1 MAAVSVAIVVVV
13 VVVASRRGER
23 QRITHAST
31 SAIRVTF
38 MLMSNRTGKSS
49 TSLPAS
55 PSELCVNRKPNGTP
69 FSLSS
74 YSSYVSARVS

>member
-1 MAAVSVAIVVVV
+1 
-13 VVVASRRGER
+13 
-23 QRITHAST
+23 
-31 SAIRVTF
+31 